1 MGKTSNKRRVDGW
14 LLIDKPAG
22 ITSSAVVNKVKW
34 ALNAKKAGHAGTLD
48 PEATG
53 LLAIALGEATKTV
66 PYVTDG
72 MKAYTFIVR
81 LGQATNTDDTEG
93 EVIASSDIRP
103 SDSEITAALAQ
114 FTGDIR
120 QVPPQF
126 SAVKVD
132 GQRAY
137 KLAREGEELDLIAR
151 DLFVESLTFLNRIDA
166 DHVELEMIC
175 GKGGYVRSI
184 ARDLGDVLGCHGHV
198 KTLRRIWS
206 CSLNVDDAISFDT
219 VVRLAKDPELEAFLH
234 PIELGLADIPELK
247 CRPEEV
253 VKLRNGN
260 PAMVLASDLEYGDEA
275 WVSCNGVPL
284 AIGIYKAG
292 EIHPNRVFVT
302 KVDD

>member
-1 MGKTSNKRRVDGW
+1 MDGW

-93 EVIASSDIRP
+93 EVIASSDLRP
-103 SDSEITAALAQ
+103 SDDEITSALAK
-114 FTGDIR
+114 FTGDIQ

-137 KLAREGEELDLIAR
+137 KLARDGEEMDLIAR
-151 DLFVESLTFLNRIDA
+151 DLYIESLTFLNRIDD
-166 DHVELEMIC
+166 DHIELEMVC

-184 ARDLGDVLGCHGHV
+184 ARDLGASLGCHGHV

-206 CSLNVDDAISFDT
+206 CSLNVEDAIDFAT
-219 VVRLAKDPELEAFLH
+219 VERLAKDPALEAFLH
-234 PIELGLADIPELK
+234 PLELGLADLPELK

-253 VKLRNGN
+253 AKLRNGN
-260 PAMVLASDLEYGDEA
+260 PAMVLASPLEYGDEA
-275 WVSCNGVPL
+275 WVSCNGEPL
-284 AIGIYKAG
+284 AIGVYKAG
-292 EIHPNRVFVT
+292 EIHPNRVFVAPE
-302 KVDD
+302 

>member
-1 MGKTSNKRRVDGW
+1 VDGW

-53 LLAIALGEATKTV
+53 LLAVALGEATKTV

-72 MKAYTFIVR
+72 LKAYTFIVR

-93 EVIASSDIRP
+93 EVIASSDLRP
-103 SDSEITAALAQ
+103 ADAEIKDALVQ
-114 FTGDIR
+114 FTGDIQ

-137 KLAREGEELDLIAR
+137 KLARDGEELDLIAR
-151 DLFVESLTFLNRIDA
+151 DLFVESLTLLNRIDD
-166 DHVELEMIC
+166 DHVELKMVC

-184 ARDLGDVLGCHGHV
+184 ARDLGASLGCLGHV
-198 KTLRRIWS
+198 KILRRIWS
-206 CSLNVDDAISFDT
+206 CSLNVEDAIDFAT
-219 VVRLAKDPELEAFLH
+219 IERLAKDPELENYLH
-234 PIELGLADIPELK
+234 PIELGLADLPELK

-253 VKLRNGN
+253 GKLRNGN
-260 PAMVLASDLEYGDEA
+260 PAMVLASDLEYGAEA
-275 WVSCNGVPL
+275 WVSCNGEPL

-292 EIHPNRVFVT
+292 EIHPNRVFVAP
-302 KVDD
+302 

>member
-1 MGKTSNKRRVDGW
+1 MAKTSNKRRVDGW

-93 EVIASSDIRP
+93 EVIASSDHRP
-103 SDSEITAALAQ
+103 TDTEITDALTK
-114 FTGDIR
+114 FTGDI
-120 QVPPQF
+120 QQIPPQF

-151 DLFVESLTFLNRIDA
+151 NLYVESLSFLNRIDD
-166 DHVELEMIC
+166 DHAELELIC

-184 ARDLGDVLGCHGHV
+184 ARDLGETLGCYAHV

-206 CSLNVDDAISFDT
+206 CSLKVEDAIEFGT
-219 VVRLAKDPELEAFLH
+219 VEKLAKDPELETYLH
-234 PIELGLADIPELK
+234 PIELGLADLPELK

-253 VKLRNGN
+253 AKLRNGN
-260 PAMVLASDLEYGDEA
+260 PAMVQASNLEYGEEA
-275 WVSCNGVPL
+275 WVSCNGEPL
-284 AIGIYKAG
+284 AIGLYKAG
-292 EIHPNRVFVT
+292 EIHPSRVFVAPENT
-302 KVDD
+302 

>member
-14 LLIDKPAG
+14 LLIDKPSG

-93 EVIASSDIRP
+93 EVIASSDLRP
-103 SDSEITAALAQ
+103 ADAEITGALAQ
-114 FTGDIR
+114 FTGDIQ

-132 GQRAY
+132 GERAY
-137 KLAREGEELDLIAR
+137 KLARGGEELDLIAR
-151 DLFVESLTFLNRIDA
+151 DLYVESLTFLNRIDD
-166 DHVELEMIC
+166 DHVELELVC

-184 ARDLGDVLGCHGHV
+184 ARDLGEVLGCYGHV

-206 CSLNVDDAISFDT
+206 CSLNVEDAIQFQTIVD
-219 VVRLAKDPELEAFLH
+219 LAKDPALEAFLH
-234 PIELGLADIPELK
+234 PLELGLADLPELK
-247 CRPEEV
+247 CRPEEL

-260 PAMVLASDLEYGDEA
+260 PAMVMASDLEYGDEA
-275 WVSCNGVPL
+275 WVSCNGEPL
-284 AIGIYKAG
+284 AIGVYKAG
-292 EIHPNRVFVT
+292 EIHPNRVFVAPE
-302 KVDD
+302 

>member
-1 MGKTSNKRRVDGW
+1 M
-14 LLIDKPAG
+14 
-22 ITSSAVVNKVKW
+22 VNKVKW

-93 EVIASSDIRP
+93 EIIANSDLRP
-103 SDSEITAALAQ
+103 TDAEITDALAQ
-114 FTGDIR
+114 FTGNI
-120 QVPPQF
+120 QQIPPQF

-137 KLAREGEELDLIAR
+137 KLARGGEELDLIAR
-151 DLFVESLTFLNRIDA
+151 DLYVESLTFLNRIDD
-166 DHVELEMIC
+166 DHVELELVC

-184 ARDLGDVLGCHGHV
+184 ARDLGAALGCYGHV

-206 CSLNVDDAISFDT
+206 CSLNVEDAIDFAT
-219 VVRLAKDPELEAFLH
+219 VERLAKDPELESYLH
-234 PIELGLADIPELK
+234 PIELGLADLPELK
-247 CRPEEV
+247 CRPEEI

-260 PAMVLASDLEYGDEA
+260 PAMVLASNLEYGEEA
-275 WVSCNGVPL
+275 WVSCQGEPL
-284 AIGIYKAG
+284 AIGVYKAG
-292 EIHPNRVFVT
+292 EIHPSRVFVA
-302 KVDD
+302 KDVQ

>member
-93 EVIASSDIRP
+93 EVIASSDARP
-103 SDSEITAALAQ
+103 SDDEITAALTQ

-132 GQRAY
+132 GERAY
-137 KLAREGEELDLIAR
+137 KLARQGEEMDLIAR
-151 DLFVESLTFLNRIDA
+151 DLFVESLTFLNRIDD
-166 DHVELEMIC
+166 DHVELELVC

-206 CSLNVDDAISFDT
+206 CSLNVEDAIQFQT
-219 VVRLAKDPELEAFLH
+219 VVDLAKDPALEAHLH
-234 PIELGLADIPELK
+234 PLELGLADLPELK

-260 PAMVLASDLEYGDEA
+260 PAMVMASDLEYGDEA
-275 WVSCNGVPL
+275 WVSCNGEPL

-292 EIHPNRVFVT
+292 EIHPNRVFVAP
-302 KVDD
+302 